1 MVIRFLGEFG
11 EPLDEALEF
20 VAHRRS
26 VQASTER
33 LGADEQAMGASTST
47 SEPCSGVYL
56 TTSED
61 IRYAQNPMY

>member
-26 VQASTER
+26 VQA
-33 LGADEQAMGASTST
+33 DEQAMGASTTT